1 MRPATSSCPH
11 TLKDIVEGHEGQQGF
26 SLIEGMLATVV
37 LGVGILAVAGM
48 QGISLGRN
56 ADANELTAATNL
68 AAEMVERIQFNRR
81 SATVYNNID
90 TLVAG
95 TQPTTD
101 PMAGGDYIQW
111 RDRLNNSGLANVQ
124 GRITVTPIG
133 PTTPPLNQSQVTVQV
148 TWRSSVKGETSA
160 FVTRNLTLNTIIA
173 PE

>member
-1 MRPATSSCPH
+1 MRGII
-11 TLKDIVEGHEGQQGF
+11 DGHEGQEGF

-37 LGVGILAVAGM
+37 LGVGLLAVAGM
-48 QGISLGRN
+48 QSISLGRN
-56 ADANELTAATNL
+56 ADANELTVATNL
-68 AAEMVERIQFNRR
+68 AAEMIERIQFNRR
-81 SATVYNNID
+81 NATIYNNVD

-101 PMAGGDYIQW
+101 SMAGGDYIQW

-133 PTTPPLNQSQVTVQV
+133 PTTPPLNQSQVTVQI
-148 TWRSSVKGETSA
+148 TWRGSVKGETST

>member
-1 MRPATSSCPH
+1 MRPIISRFPH
-11 TLKDIVEGHEGQQGF
+11 TLRDIIEGYESQKGF

-56 ADANELTAATNL
+56 TDANELTAATNL

-81 SATVYNNID
+81 NSAIYNNID
-90 TLVAG
+90 TLIAG

-101 PMAGGDYIQW
+101 AMAGGDYIQW

-124 GRITVTPIG
+124 G
-133 PTTPPLNQSQVTVQV
+133 
-148 TWRSSVKGETSA
+148 
-160 FVTRNLTLNTIIA
+160 
-173 PE
+173 